1 MLIFVLST
9 ALSPIWAAGG
19 MGDWSRMWGP
29 EIELLEAQLLFKQ
42 QDCGLTDELFLE
54 ISRACA
60 VKADTISTAIFN
72 TEYRREA

>member
-1 MLIFVLST
+1 MLVFVLST

-42 QDCGLTDELFLE
+42 QD
-54 ISRACA
+54 
-60 VKADTISTAIFN
+60 
-72 TEYRREA
+72 